1 MNKIQDQF
9 QTFRKIFPAYDEG
22 IYVNHAAVSPFS
34 TLTRDVLQKYWENR
48 AHFPVDVYPDI
59 LEKMQRLKFQI
70 TGLIHAESADQIVLM
85 PNTGYGLNAIA
96 TGLKWKPGDHILLIR
111 DEFPTNIYPF
121 LNLEKQ
127 GVLIDWI
134 EPVNSQIT
142 PEMIHKQLHP
152 NTRMLSISFVQ
163 FLTGFRADLEAIG
176 QLCRD
181 QNIFFIVDGIQGTGV
196 CPIDVQKWQVDGWAC
211 GGHKWLMWPMGTGFL
226 YVSPRL
232 LDQLQPAY
240 AGWVSV
246 KNAWNMLDYNLDFLE
261 SADKFTVGGQNF
273 MGFSVAET
281 ILNKFVDL
289 DVVQIHTRIEALT
302 TQLIEALKELPVQL
316 LTPKD
321 PNLRAGIVSLR
332 ISNPDTI
339 QKKLQEQGIIAA
351 ARGDVLRFSPHCT
364 NQIDEMDRIVEVL
377 KELI

>member
-1 MNKIQDQF
+1 
-9 QTFRKIFPAYDEG
+9 
-22 IYVNHAAVSPFS
+22 
-34 TLTRDVLQKYWENR
+34 
-48 AHFPVDVYPDI
+48 
-59 LEKMQRLKFQI
+59 
-70 TGLIHAESADQIVLM
+70 
-85 PNTGYGLNAIA
+85 
-96 TGLKWKPGDHILLIR
+96 
-111 DEFPTNIYPF
+111 
-121 LNLEKQ
+121 
-127 GVLIDWI
+127 
-134 EPVNSQIT
+134 
-142 PEMIHKQLHP
+142 
-152 NTRMLSISFVQ
+152 VQ